1 MVLKLYGMPLST
13 CTKRVVTVL
22 AEKKVDYELV
32 TIDFAKAEHKSA
44 PYLQKQPF
52 GKIPYLDDDGFI
64 VFESRAIARYIATK
78 YANQGTQLLP
88 AAGDLK
94 AQAIF
99 EQVFQT
105 CLVFNFSREIRKLMK
120 QGVSVENNY
129 FNPPAEGIAD
139 ERAFKK

>member
-1 MVLKLYGMPLST
+1 MVLKLYGNGLST

-22 AEKKVDYELV
+22 VEKKVDYELV
-32 TIDFAKAEHKSA
+32 AIDFAKAEHKSA
-44 PYLQKQPF
+44 TYLQKQPF

-78 YANQGTQLLP
+78 YASQGTPLLP

-99 EQVFQT
+99 EQVF
-105 CLVFNFSREIRKLMK
+105 
-120 QGVSVENNY
+120 
-129 FNPPAEGIAD
+129 
-139 ERAFKK
+139 